1 MLVINSDLPRGWGRN
16 SIQVNSNPP
25 RSQII
30 DSQDT
35 ADNITPHAVE
45 YQDLPNRIA
54 ILIQDRGGVGDE
66 AAMARGIMGVLC
78 RAGIMVQIQEFLN

>member
-1 MLVINSDLPRGWGRN
+1 MLVQSSLPRGLGLN

-25 RSQII
+25 RPEII

-35 ADNITPHAVE
+35 ADNITAHAIE
-45 YQDLPNRIA
+45 YQDLPDRIA
-54 ILIQDRGGVGDE
+54 ILIQDRCGVGDE
-66 AAMARGIMGVLC
+66 PAMARGIMRVLC